1 MKNMAIFI
9 MDVITKRLLL
19 KTKTQMPHMELI
31 RINISFE
38 IEHEHF
44 KRKKSLASMCSPL
57 SKY

>member
-1 MKNMAIFI
+1 

-19 KTKTQMPHMELI
+19 KNKIQRPHMEVV

-44 KRKKSLASMCSPL
+44 KRKKV
-57 SKY
+57 